1 LGPIN
6 TGVREEPLNVTV
18 SPAKNPVPLIDNVTP
33 EEPAAT
39 GFGASDWMTGGA
51 SLVPI
56 ESNIVVSVWT
66 VGGVALV
73 VTIVIGH
80 EST

>member
-1 LGPIN
+1 
-6 TGVREEPLNVTV
+6 
-18 SPAKNPVPLIDNVTP
+18 LIDNVTP
-33 EEPAAT
+33 EDPAAT

-51 SLVPI
+51 SVVPI